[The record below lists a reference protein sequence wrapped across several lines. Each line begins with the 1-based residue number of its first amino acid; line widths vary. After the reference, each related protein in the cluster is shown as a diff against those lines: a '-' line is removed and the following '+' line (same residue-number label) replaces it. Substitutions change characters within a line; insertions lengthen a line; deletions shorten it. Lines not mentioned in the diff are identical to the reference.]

1 MANEQDMNQATGSY
15 SGFVTLMKW
24 GTILSAIAALI
35 VIMIIA

>member
-1 MANEQDMNQATGSY
+1 MNQATGSY